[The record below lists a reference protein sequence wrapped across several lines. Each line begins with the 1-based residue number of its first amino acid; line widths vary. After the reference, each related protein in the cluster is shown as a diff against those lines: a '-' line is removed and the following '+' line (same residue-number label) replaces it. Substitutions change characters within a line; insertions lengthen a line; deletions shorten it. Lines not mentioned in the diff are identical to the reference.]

1 MSVSTVMAYILARLV
16 LRKVSQK
23 LSSHCSNIVAYS
35 VSTSRKCTTR
45 IVYNSTFVTTTL
57 FDSLHIQKLK
67 SLCNNVKNI
76 VGRLDGVDAQVV
88 ETWAGEKK

>member
-16 LRKVSQK
+16 LRKVFQK
-23 LSSHCSNIVAYS
+23 LSSHCSNVVACS
-35 VSTSRKCTTR
+35 VSTSRKFTTR

-88 ETWAGEKK
+88 ETQAGEKK